1 MCDIRSFHF
10 WKLDEKCN
18 TLNEHLLIYGL
29 MMAYTA
35 EACSVQR
42 VTDAEFETKMDCIVV
57 CALWMN
63 DSVPTA
69 NYTMTLCSIF
79 LKIADH

>member
-57 CALWMN
+57 CAL
-63 DSVPTA
+63 
-69 NYTMTLCSIF
+69 
-79 LKIADH
+79 